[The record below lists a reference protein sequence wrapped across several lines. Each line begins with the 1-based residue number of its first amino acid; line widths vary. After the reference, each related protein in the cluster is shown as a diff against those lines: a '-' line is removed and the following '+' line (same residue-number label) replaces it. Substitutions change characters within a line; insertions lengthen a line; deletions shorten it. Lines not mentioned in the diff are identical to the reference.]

1 MYYRYI
7 SYYHRYIIRI
17 LLYYIRIMGNALSAS
32 TSGSSIEN
40 SDEQMALMLDLYAQR
55 IILKEVKF
63 NSTLSDSGKC
73 EKLIIITSDVLNRL
87 PFRLIS
93 YMDRRHKLFSERYE
107 MFNAMDRT
115 LLVNTNPEILK
126 ESKLDEPNEFRKRQM
141 CVGLA
146 RFYVQIGNLFNA
158 IMSTMRPYNYENTR
172 RTGPDN
178 FYDILTFSLID
189 GQNSKDNT
197 RYDTSNMSG
206 FTKKQRDMSRQLD
219 RLLKVGDAVMEISPG
234 AGICSVKREMDQV
247 KITPMVSS
255 GSSSSQNKI
264 KPSIFAMLDEL
275 YFDIFHQTSS
285 VNPRS
290 PQFIAMSEDMKNNI
304 YKRDVKQLYRV
315 VTGGKEPGDEIK
327 TFSDVARFIND
338 NDEIEQWCSTNQN
351 RTAKIRVTDDIRY
364 DSTFVKY
371 VKHIKD
377 MMYFVTKQ
385 RRSIVALLDRVF
397 VTMKKSEE
405 EMRQIE
411 ENWDK
416 DNGRS
421 RRYEGFDV
429 DDEYARKFFR
439 LNLKYDFFINPS
451 LTDADLQ
458 VIINEARTRIVR
470 LYADSYNRFYKGFQ
484 ILQELQQ
491 LVEVERAKGAQEL
504 AKRAQEQGLGQEKED
519 SSWRDRDRDRDRIN
533 WNSNS
538 FQDEKYVSDQI
549 RSILFTKN
557 GQVAREF
564 GDVLTQLYDKGNS
577 DNQLKN
583 KMWTIMKRMNNE
595 MREYLDRDR
604 VIDKNVEGLVLEK
617 IRNSKNMYE
626 AVIQPPPQP
635 QATTAGRNVFL

>member
-1 MYYRYI
+1 
-7 SYYHRYIIRI
+7 
-17 LLYYIRIMGNALSAS
+17 
-32 TSGSSIEN
+32 
-40 SDEQMALMLDLYAQR
+40 
-55 IILKEVKF
+55 
-63 NSTLSDSGKC
+63 
-73 EKLIIITSDVLNRL
+73 
-87 PFRLIS
+87 
-93 YMDRRHKLFSERYE
+93 
-107 MFNAMDRT
+107 
-115 LLVNTNPEILK
+115 
-126 ESKLDEPNEFRKRQM
+126 
-141 CVGLA
+141 
-146 RFYVQIGNLFNA
+146 
-158 IMSTMRPYNYENTR
+158 
-172 RTGPDN
+172 
-178 FYDILTFSLID
+178 
-189 GQNSKDNT
+189 
-197 RYDTSNMSG
+197 
-206 FTKKQRDMSRQLD
+206 
-219 RLLKVGDAVMEISPG
+219 
-234 AGICSVKREMDQV
+234 
-247 KITPMVSS
+247 
-255 GSSSSQNKI
+255 
-264 KPSIFAMLDEL
+264 MLDEL

-635 QATTAGRNVFL
+635 QATTAGRNVFLWSGRNVLL